1 VIKDILALRFNPG
14 GPTAEIA
21 TADQGLSILV
31 CRPLTAEGKAAI
43 RRKEL
48 LDATSKR
55 KTVTEAE
62 LEMATALPLV
72 FPDTFNE
79 LHVCIGTYCA
89 LLHTLFGERCVFFKH
104 CYTLWTTM
112 NGEAVYD
119 HRHLFTVIFCRQILW
134 AIIEYGR
141 AYFAQRMSNDDF
153 EGKHPDEI
161 RFPRSNLI
169 ELEPAIRTLAPIVR
183 SSFPTLWT
191 GGGTLSTTGAGAPPT
206 TVGGYGGSTVISA
219 VTAGSQATSRRGS
232 QRGTQREQF
241 KLRST
246 NIHPLIKTAMEPY
259 VKKVQAIRLS
269 QMLNHVNLRMDDLPT
284 LPAGVGGSDGVC
296 YNYMLGLCSF
306 ENCPRKDS
314 HIMGSEIP
322 DEFATDL
329 LAKLRP
335 AITEF
340 TANGAPTRPKRR
352 RRE

>member
-1 VIKDILALRFNPG
+1 
-14 GPTAEIA
+14 
-21 TADQGLSILV
+21 
-31 CRPLTAEGKAAI
+31 
-43 RRKEL
+43 
-48 LDATSKR
+48 
-55 KTVTEAE
+55 
-62 LEMATALPLV
+62 
-72 FPDTFNE
+72 
-79 LHVCIGTYCA
+79 
-89 LLHTLFGERCVFFKH
+89 
-104 CYTLWTTM
+104 
-112 NGEAVYD
+112 
-119 HRHLFTVIFCRQILW
+119 
-134 AIIEYGR
+134 
-141 AYFAQRMSNDDF
+141 
-153 EGKHPDEI
+153 
-161 RFPRSNLI
+161 LI

-191 GGGTLSTTGAGAPPT
+191 GGGTLSTTGAGVPPT

-246 NIHPLIKTAMEPY
+246 NVHPLIKTAMEPY

-314 HIMGSEIP
+314 HILGSEIP

>member
-1 VIKDILALRFNPG
+1 
-14 GPTAEIA
+14 
-21 TADQGLSILV
+21 
-31 CRPLTAEGKAAI
+31 
-43 RRKEL
+43 
-48 LDATSKR
+48 
-55 KTVTEAE
+55 
-62 LEMATALPLV
+62 
-72 FPDTFNE
+72 
-79 LHVCIGTYCA
+79 
-89 LLHTLFGERCVFFKH
+89 
-104 CYTLWTTM
+104 M

-119 HRHLFTVIFCRQILW
+119 HRHLFTAMFCRQILW

-141 AYFAQRMSNDDF
+141 AYFAQRMSSDDF
-153 EGKHPDEI
+153 EGKHLDEI

-183 SSFPTLWT
+183 SSFPALWT
-191 GGGTLSTTGAGAPPT
+191 GNGAHVTMTASAPPT
-206 TVGGYGGSTVISA
+206 TVGGHGGSTVISA
-219 VTAGSQATSRRGS
+219 VTTGSQATSRRGA
-232 QRGTQREQF
+232 QREKF

-284 LPAGVGGSDGVC
+284 LPAGVGGTDGVC
-296 YNYMLGLCSF
+296 YNYMLGLCSYD
-306 ENCPRKDS
+306 NCPRKDS
-314 HIMGSEIP
+314 HIPGSEIP

-340 TANGAPTRPKRR
+340 TANGAPNRPKRR